1 MAFDRNAEEDLAYG
15 HKPVLLD
22 ECLTGLNIRPDGI
35 YVDGTLGRAG
45 HSLEIARRLSG
56 GGRLI
61 CLDRDETAI
70 AAARERL
77 ADYRDRVTLVH
88 SNFSRLGEVLGEL
101 GIPGADGVVDEGVV
115 QFRLQ
120 MEVLREVEAQDE
132 AHVVTG
138 PDGAGR
144 EAGVADAGRDERVVG
159 EVDAAAYADHQA
171 LGGGRAGEDERGEEG
186 EDQVFHKT
194 LMFRTGSH
202 QG

>member
-1 MAFDRNAEEDLAYG
+1 M
-15 HKPVLLD
+15 P
-22 ECLTGLNIRPDGI
+22 
-35 YVDGTLGRAG
+35 
-45 HSLEIARRLSG
+45 
-56 GGRLI
+56 
-61 CLDRDETAI
+61 
-70 AAARERL
+70 AAP
-77 ADYRDRVTLVH
+77 
-88 SNFSRLGEVLGEL
+88 GVLGQH
-101 GIPGADGVVDEGVV
+101 VVIDEGVV

-120 MEVLREVEAQDE
+120 VEVFRKVEPQDE

-159 EVDAAAYADHQA
+159 EVDAAAYARPS
-171 LGGGRAGEDERGEEG
+171 GVGRRPRREKTSRGEEG

>member
-88 SNFSRLGEVLGEL
+88 SNFSRLGEV
-101 GIPGADGVVDEGVV
+101 
-115 QFRLQ
+115 QQ
-120 MEVLREVEAQDE
+120 TVL
-132 AHVVTG
+132 T
-138 PDGAGR
+138 PDGFRSHWRAVRPIPERDLWFEAVWARSRRAAG
-144 EAGVADAGRDERVVG
+144 
-159 EVDAAAYADHQA
+159 
-171 LGGGRAGEDERGEEG
+171 
-186 EDQVFHKT
+186 K
-194 LMFRTGSH
+194 
-202 QG
+202 